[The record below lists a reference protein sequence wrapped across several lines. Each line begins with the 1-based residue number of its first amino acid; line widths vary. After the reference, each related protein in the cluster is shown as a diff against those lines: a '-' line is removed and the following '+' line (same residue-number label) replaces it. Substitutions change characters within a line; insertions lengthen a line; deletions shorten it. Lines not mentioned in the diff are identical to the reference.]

1 MDSSRPAATPTA
13 TGTNP
18 AGTPSSERVS
28 HRGYGLVIE
37 PGAEG
42 WEARIE
48 DPAGHV
54 ADVVLQ
60 EQLAVDPFPS
70 AELAQEA
77 AEQFVDDLL
86 AQESSY

>member
-1 MDSSRPAATPTA
+1 MDSRAPARQPSPARRRPQ
-13 TGTNP
+13 
-18 AGTPSSERVS
+18 AGGRLS
-28 HRGYGLVIE
+28 HRGYGLVIKPAE
-37 PGAEG
+37 EG

-70 AELAQEA
+70 AALAQEA
-77 AEQFVDDLL
+77 AEQFVDELL
-86 AQESSY
+86 GQESSY